1 MTFATQLWDAHQPLA
16 KACLNNAFVQGIGD
30 GSLPKAKFAYYVG
43 QDSFFLDSFARAYS
57 VCAAKAPDTSAFGV
71 FHGLAGGVLE
81 ELKLHSGYAENWG
94 VDLSQVTPGV
104 TTRRYVDFL
113 VATAWSQEIGVT
125 AAAMA
130 PCMRLYAYL
139 GQQLAKD
146 GVPDHAYSDWIKTY
160 SEGFFEELARQLESL
175 LEQYGQANDTVRHA
189 AQGAYA
195 YAMQCELDFFQ
206 AAWEL
211 DAQGEDSQEAGA

>member
-1 MTFATQLWDAHQPLA
+1 MTFATQLWDANQPLA
-16 KACLNNAFVQGIGD
+16 QACLDNAFVQGIGN
-30 GSLPKAKFAYYVG
+30 GSLPRAKFAYYVG
-43 QDSFFLDSFARAYS
+43 QDAFFLDSFARAYS
-57 VCAAKAPDTSAFGV
+57 VCAAKAPDSEAFGV

-81 ELKLHSGYAENWG
+81 ELKLHGGYAQDWG
-94 VDLSQVTPGV
+94 VELDNISPGI

-113 VATAWSQEIGVT
+113 VATAWSQDIGVT

-146 GVPDHAYSDWIKTY
+146 GVPDHSYSDWITTY
-160 SEGFFEELARQLESL
+160 SEGFFEDLARQLEAL
-175 LEQYGQANDTVRHA
+175 LEQYGQANHTVRQA

-206 AAWEL
+206 AAWEV
-211 DAQGEDSQEAGA
+211 GE